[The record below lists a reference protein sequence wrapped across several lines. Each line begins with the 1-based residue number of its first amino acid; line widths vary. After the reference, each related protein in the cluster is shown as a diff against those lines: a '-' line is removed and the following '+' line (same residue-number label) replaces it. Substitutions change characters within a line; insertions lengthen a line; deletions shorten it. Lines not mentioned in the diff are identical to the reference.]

1 MLTTIALLAQLLT
14 PSNTVASEQ
23 SEHSSHTS
31 AATAVTVAGVNIGT
45 DSEDIET
52 VLDRKFIARAK
63 ATSGLIETG
72 DLENATKSWQV
83 VDMPWTMADSG
94 PFANE

>member
-1 MLTTIALLAQLLT
+1 MLSTIALLAQLLN
-14 PSNTVASEQ
+14 PNNTVSGQ
-23 SEHSSHTS
+23 HS

-45 DSEDIET
+45 DSEDIES
-52 VLDRKFIARAK
+52 VLDRKFLARARCS
-63 ATSGLIETG
+63 SGLIETG
-72 DLENATKSWQV
+72 DLETATKSWQI

>member
-14 PSNTVASEQ
+14 PSNTVAS
-23 SEHSSHTS
+23 HTS
-31 AATAVTVAGVNIGT
+31 AATAVIVAGIQIGT

-52 VLDRKFIARAK
+52 VLDRKFLARARCS
-63 ATSGLIETG
+63 SGLIETG
-72 DLENATKSWQV
+72 DLENATKSWKV
-83 VDMPWTMADSG
+83 ADMPWTMADSG